1 MDKIDFKKSLKRFY
15 APTSRDFE
23 IVEVPAMQFV
33 MIDGQGDPNSSASYA
48 AAVGW
53 LYAVSYAMK
62 FASKAAGLDYT
73 VPPLEALWWSD
84 DMADFSAGRR
94 ERWRWTVMLMV
105 PDAVSQAMFEAGR
118 AKASGK
124 LGAVPESLRFARY
137 DEGLAVQ
144 FLHVGSYADEAP
156 MIRRMH
162 EEFIPGNGLTET
174 GHHHEIYLSDPRR
187 VVAEKLKTVVRQP
200 VRRLV

>member
-1 MDKIDFKKSLKRFY
+1 MEKIDFKKSLKPLY

-23 IVEVPAMQFV
+23 IVEVPPMQFV

-48 AAVGW
+48 ASVGW
-53 LYAVSYAMK
+53 LYAISYAIK

-94 ERWRWTVMLMV
+94 DRWRWTVMLMA
-105 PDAVSQAMFEAGR
+105 PDAVSPAMFEAAR
-118 AKASGK
+118 EKATHK
-124 LGAVPESLRFARY
+124 LGEGPESLRFERY
-137 DEGLAVQ
+137 AEGLSVQ

-162 EEFIPGNGLTET
+162 EAFIPANGLVET

-200 VRRLV
+200 VKRLA